1 MKIGMVIGGLLL
13 VAMSFFMLFSYQPE
27 ILCFLVLGAGAW
39 MLMHS
44 KKERDTTPLLKK
56 QGTQTILASLLCI
69 VLGLLVGYIVLL
81 IINPEGA
88 WNALSTIISNFKIF
102 SKADGQTKNLA
113 NTIVKTVPLLL
124 CGLSVL
130 FAYKV
135 GMFNIGAA
143 GQYVAGAGI
152 ALFLAIG
159 LGVGFPTA
167 DQAAVQLFG
176 APDDIARVVAPMIV
190 EQEADAE
197 GAFTKEYTALQKK
210 YDAANEGK
218 KKKDMTFPT
227 AKELAEISQGA
238 EAVAETE
245 YGKIL
250 QSLAKTGTLTPA
262 EIVTLYGDQDYSRRE
277 TYGNLFS
284 REGADVTV
292 DELLEKYG
300 SQPVRNSVSI
310 TDVLNA
316 NNKIASGMGIS
327 GKLTEPQISAGFPV
341 KTEKTPE
348 ESIAWLKELLPL
360 ADEELAA
367 KEPKDIIG
375 AERNKFVIAGSGL
388 TFAASV
394 QRVADLV
401 GGMENVTVDQIKA
414 IYSDMETIETVKL
427 ADAVNEIAEKHGG
440 LEKMNIGQLI
450 NGMGIQTG
458 MKGGWVIC
466 VLGAILA
473 GALLGALSGFLKAFR
488 NVNEVI
494 SGIMLNW
501 ITLYLINMLLAG
513 CMDQKM
519 NETWSLKKFFPN
531 AMLPTAG
538 VDGLFHGQSE
548 QTTIAIPI
556 AILVAV
562 LIWYLLTKTKKGYEL
577 RATGLNKEAAKYAG
591 MKGRTNTITTMAIAG
606 ALAGL
611 GAALFY
617 LTDNTKWSAGQATVP
632 AMGFNGIAAA
642 FLGGLHP
649 IGAIFSSFFIQHIT
663 DGGSFMEK
671 IYPAEIASLISSVI
685 IYMCAFVLFIR
696 QTMNKTLGDRDAR
709 VHSKLVK
716 ETKGILHG
724 ELQED
729 FDQSVAAVVNAEIGK
744 QAALAPAAAEA
755 AEQAD
760 KHAATPDELGWS
772 PAEQAFIKQVLAE
785 SEDAKK
791 DKEKKKDK
799 KDKKEKKGG
808 SDK

>member
-27 ILCFLVLGAGAW
+27 ILCFLVLGAGVW

-44 KKERDTTPLLKK
+44 KKERDMTPLLKK

-88 WNALSTIISNFKIF
+88 WNALSTIVSNFKIF

-218 KKKDMTFPT
+218 KKKEMTFPT
-227 AKELAEISQGA
+227 AKELAAISQGA

-262 EIVTLYGDQDYSRRE
+262 EIVTLYGDQDYARRA
-277 TYGNLFS
+277 TFGALFA
-284 REGADVTV
+284 RESADVTV
-292 DELLEKYG
+292 EELVEKYG
-300 SQPVRNSVSI
+300 GLSVRSSVSI

-316 NNKIASGMGIS
+316 NNKIASGLGIS
-327 GKLTEPQISAGFPV
+327 GKLTEPQISAGFPQ
-341 KTEKTPE
+341 KEEKSPE
-348 ESIAWLKELLPL
+348 ESIAWLKELLPI
-360 ADEELAA
+360 ADEALAA

-427 ADAVNEIAEKHGG
+427 ADAVSEIAEKHGG

-473 GALLGALSGFLKAFR
+473 GALLGALSGLLKAFR

-696 QTMNKTLGDRDAR
+696 QTMNKTLADKDAR

-760 KHAATPDELGWS
+760 KRTAARDELGWS
-772 PAEQAFIKQVLAE
+772 PAEQAFIKQVLTE

-791 DKEKKKDK
+791 NKEKKKDK

-808 SDK
+808 SDE